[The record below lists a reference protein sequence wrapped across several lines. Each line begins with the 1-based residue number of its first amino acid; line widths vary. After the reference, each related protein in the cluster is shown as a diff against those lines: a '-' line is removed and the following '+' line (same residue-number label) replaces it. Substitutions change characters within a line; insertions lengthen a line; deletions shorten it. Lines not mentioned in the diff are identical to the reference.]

1 MPQQFTESY
10 IKTIETIKKYDKFLI
25 ISHDFPDGDCLG
37 SQLAFFELLK
47 LLNKKVTMFCSS
59 ELPYQYSFLPNSKLI
74 ENDFEK
80 ISKTC
85 LNGSC
90 VCVCLDCSDERRFSL
105 DMGRLRQRTAML
117 INIDHHPGNT
127 RFGDINITDPD
138 KSATAEILY
147 EFFMYGF
154 ADLINYNI
162 ALDIYTGI
170 LTDTGK
176 FQYEN
181 TTGNVH
187 KAVSRLLEYGIVPA
201 DIFSHI
207 YENEPFK
214 RFKLLEV
221 ILKRIKLDEGKRI
234 IYSYILQRDFDAL
247 GLPFSANDGIIELLR
262 SASGAR
268 VAALIKEVG
277 KKNYKVSLRS
287 TDTTY
292 SVAEL
297 AAKFGGGGHKMAAAY
312 SKTAPLKEVIASLLN
327 FT

>member
-1 MPQQFTESY
+1 MPQQFTELY
-10 IKTIETIKKYDKFLI
+10 IKTIEIINKYEKFLI

-47 LLNKKVTMFCSS
+47 LLDKKVTMFCSS
-59 ELPYQYSFLPNSKLI
+59 GVPYQYRFLTNSNLI
-74 ENDFEK
+74 ESDFEK
-80 ISKTC
+80 ISKSC
-85 LNGSC
+85 LESSC
-90 VCVCLDCSDERRFSL
+90 ASICLDCADEKRFSL
-105 DMGRLRQRTAML
+105 DIDLLRQRTAIL

-127 RFGDINITDPD
+127 QFGDINITDSG

-154 ADLINYNI
+154 KDLINYNI

-187 KAVSRLLEYGIVPA
+187 KTVSRLLEYGIVPA

-221 ILKRIKLDEGKRI
+221 ILRRIKLDEGKKI
-234 IYSYILQRDFDAL
+234 IYSYILQRDLEAL
-247 GLPFSANDGIIELLR
+247 GLPFSANDGVIELLR
-262 SASGAR
+262 GASGAR

-277 KKNYKVSLRS
+277 KKKYKVSLRS
-287 TDTTY
+287 TDNTY

-312 SKTAPLKEVIASLLN
+312 SKTASLKEVIASLIN
-327 FT
+327 FA

>member
-10 IKTIETIKKYDKFLI
+10 IKTIEAINRYEKFLI
-25 ISHDFPDGDCLG
+25 ISHDSPDGDCLG

-47 LLNKKVTMFCSS
+47 LLGKKVTMFCGT
-59 ELPYQYSFLPNSKLI
+59 EIPYQYSFLPNSKLI
-74 ENDFEK
+74 TNDFEK
-80 ISKTC
+80 INK
-85 LNGSC
+85 SC
-90 VCVCLDCSDERRFSL
+90 MENRCACVCLDCADEKRFSL
-105 DMGRLRQRTAML
+105 DIKQLRQKTAIL

-127 RFGDINITDPD
+127 QFGDINITDSG

-176 FQYEN
+176 FQYES

-187 KAVSRLLEYGIVPA
+187 KIVSRLLEYGIVPA
-201 DIFSHI
+201 DVFSHI

-221 ILKRIKLDEGKRI
+221 ILSRIKLDEGKKI
-234 IYSYILQRDFDAL
+234 IYSYILQSDLEKL
-247 GLPFSANDGIIELLR
+247 GLPLSANDGMIELLR
-262 SASGAR
+262 GAAGAR

-277 KKNYKVSLRS
+277 KKKYKVSLRS

-297 AAKFGGGGHKMAAAY
+297 AEKFGGGGHKMAAAY
-312 SKTAPLKEVIASLLN
+312 VKTASLKEVIASLIN

>member
-1 MPQQFTESY
+1 MSQKFTELY
-10 IKTIETIKKYDKFLI
+10 IKTIETINKYDKFLI

-47 LLNKKVTMFCSS
+47 LLDKKVTMFCSS

-80 ISKTC
+80 ISKSC
-85 LNGSC
+85 LERNC
-90 VCVCLDCSDERRFSL
+90 ACICLDCADERRFSL
-105 DMGRLRQRTAML
+105 DIGQLRQSTAIL

-127 RFGDINITDPD
+127 QFGDINITDPG

-147 EFFMYGF
+147 EFFIYGF

-181 TTGNVH
+181 TTSNVH
-187 KAVSRLLEYGIVPA
+187 KTVSHLLEYGIVPS

-214 RFKLLEV
+214 RFKLLEI
-221 ILKRIKLDEGKRI
+221 ILRRIKLDESKKI
-234 IYSYILQRDFDAL
+234 IYSYILRRDLEAL
-247 GLPFSANDGIIELLR
+247 GLPFSANDGVIELLR
-262 SASGAR
+262 GASGAR

-277 KKNYKVSLRS
+277 KKKFKVSLRS
-287 TDTTY
+287 TDSAY

-312 SKTAPLKEVIASLLN
+312 SKTASLKEVIATLIN

>member
-10 IKTIETIKKYDKFLI
+10 IKTIEVINRYEKFLI

-47 LLNKKVTMFCSS
+47 LLDKRVTMFCGS
-59 ELPYQYSFLPNSKLI
+59 EIPYQYSFLPNNKLI
-74 ENDFEK
+74 TNDFEK
-80 ISKTC
+80 INKSC
-85 LNGSC
+85 MDSSC
-90 VCVCLDCSDERRFSL
+90 VCICLDCADERRFSV
-105 DMGRLRQRTAML
+105 DIDKLRQKTAIL

-127 RFGDINITDPD
+127 QFGDINITDSG

-187 KAVSRLLEYGIVPA
+187 KTVSRLLDYGIVPA

-221 ILKRIKLDEGKRI
+221 ILRRIKLDEGKKI
-234 IYSYILQRDFDAL
+234 IYSYILQRDLEAL
-247 GLPFSANDGIIELLR
+247 DLPFSANDGVIELLR
-262 SASGAR
+262 GASGAR

-277 KKNYKVSLRS
+277 KKKYKVSLRS
-287 TDTTY
+287 TDSTY

-297 AAKFGGGGHKMAAAY
+297 AARFGGGGHKMAAAY
-312 SKTAPLKEVIASLLN
+312 VKNASLKEVIASLLD

>member
-10 IKTIETIKKYDKFLI
+10 IKTIETINRYEKFLI
-25 ISHDFPDGDCLG
+25 VSHDFPDGDCLG

-47 LLNKKVTMFCSS
+47 LLNKKVTMFCGS
-59 ELPYQYSFLPNSKLI
+59 EIPYQYSFLPNSSMI
-74 ENDFEK
+74 TSDFEK
-80 ISKTC
+80 IQK
-85 LNGSC
+85 SC
-90 VCVCLDCSDERRFSL
+90 MDSACACICLDCADEKRFSL
-105 DMGRLRQRTAML
+105 NIKQLKQNTAVL

-127 RFGDINITDPD
+127 QFGDINITDPG

-154 ADLINYNI
+154 AGLINYNI

-187 KAVSRLLEYGIVPA
+187 KIVSHLLEYGIVPA
-201 DIFSHI
+201 DIFSYI

-221 ILKRIKLDEGKRI
+221 ILRRIKLDEGKKI
-234 IYSYILQRDFDAL
+234 IYSYILQSDLEKLAL
-247 GLPFSANDGIIELLR
+247 PLSANDGMIELLR
-262 SASGAR
+262 GASGAR

-277 KKNYKVSLRS
+277 KKKFKVSLRS
-287 TDTTY
+287 TDSTY

-312 SKTAPLKEVIASLLN
+312 VKNASLKEVIASLID

>member
-1 MPQQFTESY
+1 
-10 IKTIETIKKYDKFLI
+10 
-25 ISHDFPDGDCLG
+25 
-37 SQLAFFELLK
+37 
-47 LLNKKVTMFCSS
+47 
-59 ELPYQYSFLPNSKLI
+59 
-74 ENDFEK
+74 
-80 ISKTC
+80 
-85 LNGSC
+85 
-90 VCVCLDCSDERRFSL
+90 
-105 DMGRLRQRTAML
+105 
-117 INIDHHPGNT
+117 
-127 RFGDINITDPD
+127 
-138 KSATAEILY
+138 
-147 EFFMYGF
+147 MYGF

-187 KAVSRLLEYGIVPA
+187 KIVSRLLEYGIVPA

-221 ILKRIKLDEGKRI
+221 ILRRIKLDEGKKI
-234 IYSYILQRDFDAL
+234 IYSYILQGDLEKF
-247 GLPFSANDGIIELLR
+247 GLPLSANDGMIELLR
-262 SASGAR
+262 GASGAR

-277 KKNYKVSLRS
+277 KKKYKVSLRS

-312 SKTAPLKEVIASLLN
+312 SKTASLKEVIASLIN

>member
-1 MPQQFTESY
+1 MTQKFSELY
-10 IKTIETIKKYDKFLI
+10 KKTIESINKYKNFLI

-47 LLNKKVTMFCSS
+47 LLNKKVTMFCGS
-59 ELPYQYSFLPNSKLI
+59 EIPYQYSFLPNSKLI
-74 ENDFEK
+74 TNDFKK
-80 ISKTC
+80 INKSC
-85 LNGSC
+85 LGSSC
-90 VCVCLDCSDERRFSL
+90 VCICLDCADEGRFSP
-105 DMGRLRQRTAML
+105 DMSHARQRAAIL

-127 RFGDINITDPD
+127 QFGDINITEPD

-154 ADLINYNI
+154 AGLINYNI

-181 TTGNVH
+181 TTSNVH
-187 KAVSRLLEYGIVPA
+187 KTVSNLLEYGIVPA
-201 DIFSHI
+201 DVFASI

-221 ILKRIKLDEGKRI
+221 ILRRIKLDEGKKI
-234 IYSYILQRDFDAL
+234 IYSYILQRDLEKL
-247 GLPFSANDGIIELLR
+247 GLPLSANDGMIELLR
-262 SASGAR
+262 GASGAR

-277 KKNYKVSLRS
+277 KKKFKVSLRS

-297 AAKFGGGGHKMAAAY
+297 AARFGGGGHKMAAAY
-312 SKTAPLKEVIASLLN
+312 SKNASLKEVIARLIS
-327 FT
+327 FA

>member
-1 MPQQFTESY
+1 MSQKFTELY
-10 IKTIETIKKYDKFLI
+10 IKTIEIINRYDKFLI

-47 LLNKKVTMFCSS
+47 LLDKKVTMFCGS

-85 LNGSC
+85 LNSSC
-90 VCVCLDCSDERRFSL
+90 VCICLDCSDERRFSL
-105 DMGRLRQRTAML
+105 DIGLLKQGTAII

-127 RFGDINITDPD
+127 QFGDINITDPG

-154 ADLINYNI
+154 AELINHNI

-187 KAVSRLLEYGIVPA
+187 KTVSCLLEYGIVPS
-201 DIFSHI
+201 DIFSQI

-221 ILKRIKLDEGKRI
+221 ILRRIKLDEGKKI
-234 IYSYILQRDFDAL
+234 IYSYILQRDLEEF
-247 GLPFSANDGIIELLR
+247 GLPFSANDGVIELLR
-262 SASGAR
+262 GAAGAR

-277 KKNYKVSLRS
+277 KKKYKVSLRS
-287 TDTTY
+287 TDSTY

-297 AAKFGGGGHKMAAAY
+297 AARFGGGGHKMAAAY
-312 SKTAPLKEVIASLLN
+312 AKTASLKEVIASLID
-327 FT
+327 FA